1 MHETDPALSASGE
14 MNNSERLFE
23 IEGRTLGFPS
33 LYPDASSALGLF
45 LVPARAANEL
55 IKDSGFEMAQALPG
69 RAIFSLSCVDY
80 RDSDC
85 GPYREISMAFFV
97 KKYGGAKGIP
107 YLGTWLDIKRDRAAT
122 FIWKLPVTTRT
133 AHDAGIL
140 MWGLPKTIDEIDF
153 NIADENATFE
163 LNMEGRKVL
172 SYTVRAVGKDNQP
185 RGTSAL
191 YSIYEGI
198 PHVTYLSHEY
208 QDMGIQFRG
217 GDLQLGDHPIADKLR
232 GLGLPRRPLISSWI
246 GKLALEVGAPEK
258 L

>member
-1 MHETDPALSASGE
+1 MHETEPAPSASGE
-14 MNNSERLFE
+14 MSNSERHFE
-23 IEGRTLGFPS
+23 IEGQSLGFPS
-33 LYPDASSALGLF
+33 LYQDASSALGLF
-45 LVPARAANEL
+45 LVPSRAANAL
-55 IKDSGFEMAQALPG
+55 IQDSGFKVAQVAPG
-69 RAIFSLSCVDY
+69 WAIFSLSCVDY

-97 KKYGGAKGIP
+97 KKYGRAIGIP
-107 YLGTWLDIKRDRAAT
+107 YLGTWLDIRRDRAAT

-153 NIADENATFE
+153 NIADENATFD
-163 LNMEGRKVL
+163 LNVEGRKVL
-172 SYTVRAVGKDNQP
+172 SYTVRAVGKSNQP

-191 YSIYEGI
+191 YSIYEGS

-217 GDLQLGDHPIADKLR
+217 GDLQLGDHPIADQLR
-232 GLGLPRRPLISSWI
+232 SLGLPRQPLIASWI